1 MRGDWSEWSESVRV
15 QRVELIAGPIK
26 RGASKSEPCDCKP
39 KPSPSA
45 SHAIGNLMSA
55 TATLRPAA
63 HTKSLHLLRALLRE
77 ASYLPD
83 VTARDYFRRYI
94 VARFKAYQP
103 KANATASF
111 DVKAV
116 DKFRHRSFKRRH
128 EGIINERAGQQQR
141 KAQKS
146 LNLLRRATQGEGRI
160 VQKLLWVAYGRLGR
174 RKYAL
179 LEGLLKPDP
188 AWPAG
193 PTPLQQ
199 LYHSD
204 LRCLQYFD
212 APTRSK
218 DNTAWHLA
226 ISRQYPR
233 LREVVRTQVHK
244 GIALRREMKKPF
256 LATPIVN
263 TWLQPMP
270 LKRAVNN
277 VRRWYA
283 ETMTRLLPPLP
294 AAEWDRVDALSK
306 GRQRIDFVKRRTPVA
321 ASAPPSHDV
330 AMAEETSLEQLVQ
343 RSLAMDKPTKVEKA
357 RSIGKSHLLTARYM
371 QRMYLRLLSLS
382 CKLEYNDTKKRWDV
396 IWGDSSKGA
405 KPASYTEPV
414 DDVLFVG
421 VNAKNGLVVRTCEK
435 AEKVPPSRTPLPRND
450 DGHVQR
456 FPFFAEQLP
465 ASHPMR
471 RDLDVFK
478 RQRET
483 DRARAGALDGRLR

>member
-26 RGASKSEPCDCKP
+26 RGPRLSVR
-39 KPSPSA
+39 PSSHGPPSA
-45 SHAIGNLMSA
+45 SHAIGNPMSA
-55 TATLRPAA
+55 TLPLPLPLRPAA

-103 KANATASF
+103 RPNATASF
-111 DVKAV
+111 DVAAV

-141 KAQKS
+141 KAQKG
-146 LNLLRRATQGEGRI
+146 LNLLRRANQGEGRI

-193 PTPLQQ
+193 PAPLQQ

-204 LRCLQYFD
+204 LRCLQYFEAPARTKNND
-212 APTRSK
+212 AL
-218 DNTAWHLA
+218 HLA

-233 LREVVRTQVHK
+233 LRAVVESQVKK
-244 GIALRREMKKPF
+244 GLSLRAEMKRPF

-294 AAEWDRVDALSK
+294 AAEWDRLDALCK
-306 GRQRIDFVKRRTPVA
+306 GRQRIGFVERRTPA
-321 ASAPPSHDV
+321 AAPPSHHTAGD
-330 AMAEETSLEQLVQ
+330 TSLEQLVQ
-343 RSLAMDKPTKVEKA
+343 GSLAMDKRTKAEKA
-357 RSIGKSHLLTARYM
+357 QSIGRSHLLTVRYM
-371 QRMYLRLLSLS
+371 QRMYLRLLMLS
-382 CKLEYNDTKKRWDV
+382 CKLEYDDSKRRWNV
-396 IWGDSSKGA
+396 IWGGSNKSA
-405 KPASYTEPV
+405 KPESYTAPV
-414 DDVLFVG
+414 DDALFAG
-421 VNAKNGLVVRTCEK
+421 VNAKNGLVVSEK
-435 AEKVPPSRTPLPRND
+435 AEKAPQSPTLTPLPRND
-450 DGHVQR
+450 DGEVQR

-465 ASHPMR
+465 TSHPLR

-478 RQRET
+478 RQREA
-483 DRARAGALDGRLR
+483 DRARAGALDSRSR